1 MNAKQRVSA
10 PRRSQLA
17 VSTACCGRGA
27 RFAIAQDARRGDHGY
42 QRPGI
47 RGISDRPADWLIFE
61 QNRERRQHD
70 LERGPIRCDRRR
82 REDYALRT
90 EKQQVPALQAKRPDD
105 WATNASVVIEFRC
118 GDASMRRKITPDRPG
133 IRGMSD

>member
-27 RFAIAQDARRGDHGY
+27 RFAIAQDARRGDGGY

-47 RGISDRPADWLIFE
+47 RGISVKL
-61 QNRERRQHD
+61 
-70 LERGPIRCDRRR
+70 
-82 REDYALRT
+82 
-90 EKQQVPALQAKRPDD
+90 
-105 WATNASVVIEFRC
+105 
-118 GDASMRRKITPDRPG
+118 M
-133 IRGMSD
+133 